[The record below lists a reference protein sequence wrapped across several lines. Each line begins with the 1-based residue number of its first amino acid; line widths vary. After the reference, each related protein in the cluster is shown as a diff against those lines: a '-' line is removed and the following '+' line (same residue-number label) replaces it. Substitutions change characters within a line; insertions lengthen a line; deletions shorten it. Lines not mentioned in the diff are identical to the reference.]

1 MNPSVIDL
9 NTKLVVVY
17 YNRGNPKFFMVQVDV
32 TLSGF
37 KDQLGQLNHKNT
49 RRVDGGRC

>member
-17 YNRGNPKFFMVQVDV
+17 YNGGNPYLFMVQVDV
-32 TLSGF
+32 TLSDF
-37 KDQLGQLNHKNT
+37 KDQLGQLNHKDT
-49 RRVDGGRC
+49 RRVDGVE